1 MESIAVKVLLL
12 SAVGS
17 GLWLD
22 KWAFG
27 RFGLSRPVVSCGLLG
42 IGFGEPGVGLLL
54 GAGIELI
61 WLGSLPLGGRIAP
74 DGEGAGIVAMTS
86 YLLARALGIQTPKAL
101 FWALLLAVVGASAGA
116 LADRWARQLNRPLFQ
131 KASTERGRFEL
142 TVLHLSGLLL
152 TFGAGFGLVLGGQLL
167 TLTVAPLSRYLPGD
181 FSTRELLALP
191 LMIGL
196 ASFLNLFFSRRGIPF
211 ILGGGLI
218 GGVIWLWAGA

>member
-12 SAVGS
+12 SAVGG

-42 IGFGEPGVGLLL
+42 FGFGEPEIGLLL
-54 GAGIELI
+54 GAGIELV

-86 YLLARALGIQTPKAL
+86 YLLARASGVQTPKAL
-101 FWALLLAVVGASAGA
+101 FLALILAAVGASGGA
-116 LADRWARQLNRPLFQ
+116 LADRLVRQLNRSLFQ
-131 KASTERGRFEL
+131 RASTRGLRLQL
-142 TVLHLSGLLL
+142 TLLHLSGLLL
-152 TFGAGFGLVLGGQLL
+152 AFGMGFGLVVGGQVL
-167 TLTVAPLSRYLPGD
+167 TLTGLLLSQYLPGD
-181 FSTRELLALP
+181 FNTQELLALP

-196 ASFLNLFFSRRGIPF
+196 ASLLNLFFSGRGIPF
-211 ILGGGLI
+211 LLGGGLI
-218 GGVIWLWAGA
+218 GGIVWLWAGG